1 MSTPGELLEAL
12 GREARARFGGGG
24 GPTRVYRGR
33 SVEELVP
40 QIQRELGAE
49 AIIVRRREGLTG
61 GVLGFFQHP
70 FVEIEAMPGGPG
82 VDVYDEPLHAQPSE
96 SAPPAAAASSAQV
109 AAGEPPVAFAPAPS
123 APEPAPTLAPAVP
136 AAPAV
141 PPASEQYGAPDYSAP
156 GLGAASQPPV
166 EGRAAPSVRPIPS
179 GPYLSRAA
187 PTARASAP
195 PAFALPAAPLVPPAA
210 PGVSAQPP
218 LAPPSAPGA
227 STPPPIAPAP
237 ASSPPPI
244 ASAPASTPPPL
255 APPVRPTPEPPSS
268 TSKQRH
274 GEPSPFFARQPPE
287 PPPAGAG
294 NAYVTAHLAALA
306 RTSRSKNPPPPQTP
320 ERQAD
325 PVAWSSD
332 FQELEPSDVPELFP
346 PPLERVAPAPVR
358 TPAERRVV
366 AAGSHARARA
376 GVAKSLQ
383 RYGISEELATELIDS
398 ASAHALALAPRAG
411 MAQAVRMTLAQR
423 IPVASALPS
432 TGAAIVV
439 VGAGGAGKTTCCA
452 ALLGAYRKSSSLPAS
467 FATITRENER
477 AELRMLLSPYIMRPT
492 PARTPR
498 ALRALRRARGDGVA
512 VLDTPSLSP
521 SDRAGIRE
529 LAGLLAELEPERV
542 VVALPAT
549 LGPAAA
555 AQLLQALR
563 PLGATSLAVTHADE
577 TDQIGVAVEA
587 ACRFAIAPEYVLDRG
602 RGGAWRLSRV
612 DPAGLAARLLQ

>member
-1 MSTPGELLEAL
+1 VSTPAELLEAL
-12 GREARARFGGGG
+12 GREARARLGGGG
-24 GPTRVYRGR
+24 DGPTRVYRGR

-40 QIQRELGAE
+40 QIQRELGSE

-61 GVLGFFQHP
+61 GVFGFFQRTY
-70 FVEIEAMPGGPG
+70 VEIEARPGGPG
-82 VDVYDEPLHAQPSE
+82 IDLYDEQDAAQPTAPTYTPLPALSPA
-96 SAPPAAAASSAQV
+96 SAPSAALAPQQQA
-109 AAGEPPVAFAPAPS
+109 PPPAPS
-123 APEPAPTLAPAVP
+123 TP
-136 AAPAV
+136 
-141 PPASEQYGAPDYSAP
+141 
-156 GLGAASQPPV
+156 
-166 EGRAAPSVRPIPS
+166 
-179 GPYLSRAA
+179 
-187 PTARASAP
+187 AP
-195 PAFALPAAPLVPPAA
+195 PAFAAPMTAPPAPSPSVPVQSVFAQPATPAAATQR
-210 PGVSAQPP
+210 QPP
-218 LAPPSAPGA
+218 PEYRSPLPPTSSQPPSAQARTPSVPRVPSA
-227 STPPPIAPAP
+227 PYLQRVAPTLPLTQAPSPTQTPPPLQAPRASAESSAPFARPAPVPPRRPAPAP
-237 ASSPPPI
+237 A
-244 ASAPASTPPPL
+244 
-255 APPVRPTPEPPSS
+255 
-268 TSKQRH
+268 
-274 GEPSPFFARQPPE
+274 PSPFYARE
-287 PPPAGAG
+287 PAGPPSPGAG
-294 NAYVTAHLAALA
+294 GANVTAHLASLA
-306 RTSRSKNPPPPQTP
+306 RASGSKIPPPPPTP
-320 ERQAD
+320 DRRSE
-325 PVAWSSD
+325 PVAWSSE

-346 PPLERVAPAPVR
+346 PALERAEPEPVPRQAPS
-358 TPAERRVV
+358 EHRVV

-383 RYGISEELATELIDS
+383 RFGISEELAAELIDA
-398 ASAHALALAPRAG
+398 ASAHAIALAPRAG

-432 TGAAIVV
+432 KGAAIVV

-477 AELRMLLSPYIMRPT
+477 EELRMLLTPYIMKPT

-529 LAGLLAELEPERV
+529 LAGLLAELKPERV

-549 LGPAAA
+549 LGAAAA

-563 PLGATSLAVTHADE
+563 PLGANSLAVTHADE

-587 ACRFAIAPEYVLDRG
+587 ACRFELAPEYVLDRG
-602 RGGAWRLSRV
+602 RGGAWRISRV